1 MIRRAWLHR
10 LLAVAA
16 VAAAATIVWSA
27 PASAHASLVDTEP
40 AAQAV
45 LDEAPKQI
53 SVRFNEA
60 VGIPP
65 EALRLFDSTGHQVDI
80 GRPSHVGQGA
90 STIAATV
97 GQLRDGVY
105 VVSWRAVS
113 ADSHPVQ
120 GAFTFQIGQGATSGP
135 SASDLLA
142 QVLRTNGTDHV
153 AGAVAGLTRSLMLAA
168 LALTVG
174 TVAFPVVTGA
184 DPSDRRWRRLRRIAT
199 AAAAVAGMAALM
211 FQVPVS
217 AGRALDA
224 IVSKPAWRSLLETPA
239 GKAALARATLL
250 VAAAVAVWVVRR
262 PSRSVDRLVFG
273 FTAAAVVAS
282 SLAGHGGTGRYV
294 VLGVPLTV
302 AHTAAMGIWV
312 GGLVVLAA
320 VTLRSDED
328 QYAGDTATQ
337 FSSVAFACVAV
348 LVATGLGQAWRQLG
362 TIEALRTTSYGH
374 LLLIK
379 SALVGVMVAVGALSR
394 RVVHHQLSLRPV
406 GAAPADSGRS
416 LLRRRV
422 TVEIAVGAAVLAVTA
437 ALMATN
443 PAQATGGPV
452 SRTLVD
458 GDVLVSL
465 TVDPAHTGTNVIH
478 VYLSGPGGS
487 LQVFKEV
494 TLTASLSS
502 RDLGPLAIDLIPSGP
517 NHYTAPAAQFPFAGR
532 WQLTVTALVTE
543 FDRRTLTTTVPI
555 T

>member
-1 MIRRAWLHR
+1 MTSRAWLGR
-10 LLAVAA
+10 LATVVAVA
-16 VAAAATIVWSA
+16 VALTLAWSS

-40 AAQAV
+40 AAQAE
-45 LDEAPKQI
+45 LDEAPKQVA
-53 SVRFNEA
+53 VRFNEA

-65 EALRLFDSTGHQVDI
+65 NALRLFDSTGHQVDI
-80 GRPSHVGQGA
+80 GRPGHGGQGA

-97 GQLRDGVY
+97 GRLRDGLY

-120 GAFTFQIGQGATSGP
+120 GAFTFQVGTTATSGP

-142 QVLRTNGTDHV
+142 QVLRTNGADTT
-153 AGAVAGLTRSLMLAA
+153 AGAVAGLTRALMLAA
-168 LALTVG
+168 FALTIG

-184 DPSDRRWRRLRRIAT
+184 DPGDQRWRRLRRTAT
-199 AAAAVAGMAALM
+199 AAAAAAGVAALI

-224 IVSKPAWRSLLETPA
+224 IGSGPAWRSLLETTA
-239 GKAALARATLL
+239 GKASWARAVLL

-262 PSRSVDRLVFG
+262 PSRPVDRLVLG
-273 FTAAAVVAS
+273 LTAAAVVAS
-282 SLAGHGGTGRYV
+282 SLAGHGATGRYV
-294 VLGVPLTV
+294 PLGAPLTM

-328 QYAGDTATQ
+328 EDGSDTATR

-348 LVATGLGQAWRQLG
+348 LVVTGLGQAWRQLG
-362 TIEALRTTSYGH
+362 TIGALRTTSYGH

-406 GAAPADSGRS
+406 GAAPAESGRS

-422 TVEIAVGAAVLAVTA
+422 MVEIAVGAAVLAVTA

-465 TVDPAHTGTNVIH
+465 TIDPAHTGTNVIH

-494 TLTASLSS
+494 TLTASLPG
-502 RDLGPLAIDLIPSGP
+502 RDLGPLTIDLVPSGP
-517 NHYTAPAAQFPFAGR
+517 NHYTAPAAAFPFAGR
-532 WQLTVTALVTE
+532 WQLTVTALVSE